1 MSILLKAEHVKK
13 VFTMHQFGARQLVGC
28 TDIDFELEKK
38 GDFLGITG
46 RSGAGKST
54 ILKCLYR
61 TYLPTEGRILFESEQ
76 FGTVD
81 IASASEQTIIALR
94 KRELG
99 YVSQFLN
106 VLPRI
111 TALDVVAHALVE
123 TGCDPADADSQ
134 ARKMLEHFHC
144 RRRCGTLSE
153 YVQRRG
159 EASVESGPRDGKTSP
174 ASVAGRTY
182 GLIGRRLEAGRKGDH
197 PDFERGWN
205 EHGRHF
211 FSRSGFYGERRR
223 QTAADGAGTAY
234 PRGGWRMLKQR
245 GVTVIHGGR
254 MILPKRW

>member
-1 MSILLKAEHVKK
+1 
-13 VFTMHQFGARQLVGC
+13 MHQFGARQLVGC
-28 TDIDFELEKK
+28 TDIDFELEK

-134 ARKMLEHFHC
+134 ARKMLEHFS
-144 RRRCGTLSE
+144 LSE
-153 YVQRRG
+153 TLWDAIRIRSA
-159 EASVESGPRDGKTSP
+159 E
-174 ASVAGRTY
+174 GRSF
-182 GLIGRRLEAGRKGDH
+182 G
-197 PDFERGWN
+197 
-205 EHGRHF
+205 
-211 FSRSGFYGERRR
+211 
-223 QTAADGAGTAY
+223 
-234 PRGGWRMLKQR
+234 
-245 GVTVIHGGR
+245 
-254 MILPKRW
+254 